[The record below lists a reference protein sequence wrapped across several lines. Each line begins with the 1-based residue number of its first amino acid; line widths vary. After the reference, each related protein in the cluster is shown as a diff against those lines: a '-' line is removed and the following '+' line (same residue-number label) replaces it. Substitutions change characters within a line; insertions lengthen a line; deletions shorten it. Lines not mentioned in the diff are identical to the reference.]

1 MATEYRKASF
11 TQYAVEMKAHSEE
24 NVFDINFMKTR
35 IKLLQAG

>member
-1 MATEYRKASF
+1 MTTRNRKASF
-11 TQYAVEMKAHSEE
+11 TQYAVEMKAHSKE